1 MIPKGHYEIKVI
13 EANIK
18 VHKDD
23 KKFLALTLEINSG
36 PYKEHVIYANMI
48 PWSKFSWM
56 NNLNA
61 FFTDE
66 DISTYMLEYTD
77 EDTMW
82 VVSQLI
88 VGNVGLGK
96 VTVIDFLGKTYN
108 QVMPYRKK

>member
-1 MIPKGHYEIKVI
+1 MIHKGNYEIKVI

-18 VHKDD
+18 VNKDD
-23 KKFLALTLEINSG
+23 KKYISLTLKVNSG
-36 PYKEHVIYANMI
+36 PYQEHVIFANMV
-48 PWSKFSWM
+48 PWIKVNWM

-88 VGNVGLGK
+88 VGEVSMGK
-96 VTVIDFLGKTYN
+96 VVVTEYHGKTYN